1 MTLLP
6 LTSHLSPREHG
17 ATMNRDD
24 ALALMHQY
32 TASDALRK
40 HMYAVEIAMRAMAER
55 AGEDPDE
62 WGLVGLLHDFDY
74 ERYPNAAHSATEEH
88 PAEGVR
94 ILAQQNFPEPM
105 QRAILGH
112 ATYSGVPRDTPLAR
126 ALFAVDELAG
136 FLVACALV
144 RPSRSLQDL
153 EVSSV
158 KKKLKD
164 KAFARGVSREDVFLG
179 AEELG
184 VPLDE
189 HIRFILEA
197 LRPHERT
204 LGLGPP

>member
-1 MTLLP
+1 MTGKLMV
-6 LTSHLSPREHG
+6 
-17 ATMNRDD
+17 TMTRDE
-24 ALALMHQY
+24 AVELMHEY

-55 AGEDPDE
+55 AGENPDH

-74 ERYPNAAHSATEEH
+74 ERFPNSEHSPAEGH

-94 ILAQQNFPEPM
+94 ILAAAGLPEPM

-112 ATYSGVPRDTPLAR
+112 ANYSGVARDTPMAR
-126 ALFAVDELAG
+126 ALFAVDELVG

-153 EVSSV
+153 EVASV

-164 KAFARGVSREDVFLG
+164 KAFARGVSREDVIRG

-189 HIRFILEA
+189 HIGFVLAA
-197 LRPHERT
+197 LRPHEQT
-204 LGLGPP
+204 LDLGA

>member
-1 MTLLP
+1 MTW
-6 LTSHLSPREHG
+6 T
-17 ATMNRDD
+17 RDR
-24 ALALMHQY
+24 ALALMHEY

-55 AGEDPDE
+55 AGEDRE
-62 WGLVGLLHDFDY
+62 SWGLVGLLHDFDY
-74 ERYPNAAHSATEEH
+74 ERFPNSEHSATEGH

-94 ILAQQNFPEPM
+94 VLATGGLPEPM

-112 ATYSGVPRDTPLAR
+112 ANYCDVPRDTPMAR

-153 EVSSV
+153 EVASV

-164 KAFARGVSREDVFLG
+164 KAFARGVSRDDVVRG

-184 VPLDE
+184 VPLGE
-189 HIRFILEA
+189 HIAFVLAA

-204 LGLGPP
+204 LGLGAP